1 MITPLLLPFSLTFQR
16 GDPIPMMNRTQ
27 YAAQRTR
34 WTEVP
39 LGVAPRFGIDERL
52 LLPPV
57 HGVGYGEDF
66 KVSFALLQFLGTCGC
81 LGGIRAFAAQVR
93 RGCPGR

>member
-27 YAAQRTR
+27 YASQRSR

-39 LGVAPRFGIDERL
+39 LGVAPRFGVDEREYDL
-52 LLPPV
+52 ASEDVVTLPAENADPLV
-57 HGVGYGEDF
+57 QRD
-66 KVSFALLQFLGTCGC
+66 
-81 LGGIRAFAAQVR
+81 AAER
-93 RGCPGR
+93 LD